1 MAICELDREAM
12 NTPRAD
18 DSERCVIG
26 SILLSANARDDIA
39 GMLRTADF
47 FDERCEI
54 LFRAIMELH
63 GTTRDVDPV
72 LVYEWLRSRKLLERA
87 GGAKF
92 ISETFATVPTSA
104 HAIHYANRVSNASTL
119 RAVMD
124 AANRI
129 ATDAVDNQHDAPGVV
144 ERAQQR
150 LGELLDRTAT
160 SEPKSIGDVLQT
172 ALAAIEDRCDNPDQS
187 EAIKTGISELDRAF
201 AGGLR
206 KNQLVVIAAR
216 PGVGKSA
223 LALQIVHEAARSG
236 HVVLLSSL
244 EMGRDE
250 LAERLLTQ
258 HALVDGNRLRDGSLN
273 GDERRRVV
281 ACAAEQSRL
290 PLFVEDR
297 PNQSVRDI
305 ASAARRLKR
314 KQGSLGMVMIDY
326 IQLVTVADH
335 RVPRQEQVAQ
345 IARSLKMLA
354 KELEVPVVCLCQ
366 LNRDSEKQ
374 NRAPRLSDL
383 RESGAIEQDADVVLF
398 LHRAEQ
404 SRKDADEGKLPEVDA
419 IIEKQ
424 RSGPRGTYKLIWSA
438 KHCMFAALAGAKFKE
453 FEGWS
458 SEAVDDVDLSGM

>member
-1 MAICELDREAM
+1 MAICDLDREALD
-12 NTPRAD
+12 TPRAD

-26 SILLSANARDDIA
+26 AILLSADARDEIA
-39 GMLRTADF
+39 GMVRAADF
-47 FDERCEI
+47 FDERCAV
-54 LFRAIMELH
+54 LFRAIMEVH
-63 GTTRDVDPV
+63 ATARQVDMV
-72 LVYEWLRSRKLLERA
+72 LVCDWLRTRKLLEAA

-92 ISETFATVPTSA
+92 ISETFSTVPTAA
-104 HAIHYANRVSNASTL
+104 HAAHYAKRVSDASTL
-119 RAVMD
+119 RAVMLAANKIASD
-124 AANRI
+124 AA
-129 ATDAVDNQHDAPGVV
+129 DNQHDAPGVV

-187 EAIKTGISELDRAF
+187 EAIGTGINELNRAM

-250 LAERLLTQ
+250 LAERMLTQ

-305 ASAARRLKR
+305 ASAARRLRR
-314 KQGSLGMVMIDY
+314 KQGSLGMILIDY

-354 KELEVPVVCLCQ
+354 KELEIPVVCLCQ

-374 NRAPRLSDL
+374 NRAPRMSDL
-383 RESGAIEQDADVVLF
+383 RESGSIEQDGDVVLL

-404 SRKDADEGKLPEVDA
+404 SRKDENDGKLPEIEV

-424 RSGPRGTYKLIWSA
+424 RSGPRGTHKLLWSA
-438 KHCMFAALAGAKFKE
+438 KHCKFAELAGEKFKE
-453 FEGWS
+453 FTGWS
-458 SEAVDDVDLSGM
+458 SEAGDDVDMSI